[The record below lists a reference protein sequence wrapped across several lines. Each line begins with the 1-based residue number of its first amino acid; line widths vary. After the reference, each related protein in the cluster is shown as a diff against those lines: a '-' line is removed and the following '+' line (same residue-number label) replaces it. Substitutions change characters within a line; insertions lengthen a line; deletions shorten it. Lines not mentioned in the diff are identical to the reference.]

1 MFGYV
6 RIRKAEMKVK
16 DYETYHGFYCGLCH
30 ILKQKYGFL
39 GQMTLTYDMTFLV
52 ILLSSVYDSAYTKRR
67 NTVSYIRQKSI
78 G

>member
-1 MFGYV
+1 MVSYKKGKENRMENTMFGYV

-39 GQMTLTYDMTFLV
+39 GQMTLTYE
-52 ILLSSVYDSAYTKRR
+52 
-67 NTVSYIRQKSI
+67 I
-78 G
+78 GRAHV